1 MVKIMLQSIEGVYK
15 QGKVELIELPSDISE
30 SRVIVTFLES
40 KKNPVKKQIM
50 QFGVFSGNQQST
62 EADFE
67 IAEFHGDS
75 EDNLDWS

>member
-1 MVKIMLQSIEGVYK
+1 MVTIMLQSIEGVYK
-15 QGKVELIELPSDISE
+15 QGKVELTELPSGISE

-50 QFGVFSGNQQST
+50 QFGLFSGNQQST

-67 IAEFHGDS
+67 IVEFHGDS